1 MAHSV
6 RHAALTVGALVTLV
20 GCSTSSGTASP
31 SDPPSRR
38 SASTPVSS
46 PSPRP
51 SKPPATPSASASTS
65 PTPSS
70 ASPADGTRLSACAD
84 GECEVSVGEGAEVP
98 VPEAAFGT
106 PVMHV
111 TSIKGDE
118 TTLEWRRTD
127 GSRSTVTLFS
137 PGGLHIGGHELNV
150 TVRGKRAVLRMTE
163 AAAP

>member
-1 MAHSV
+1 MFLVV
-6 RHAALTVGALVTLV
+6 RHGGSLRPTVPA
-20 GCSTSSGTASP
+20 
-31 SDPPSRR
+31 RR
-38 SASTPVSS
+38 LHAGVLAE
-46 PSPRP
+46 PRP
-51 SKPPATPSASASTS
+51 SKPPAAPSPSASTS

-70 ASPADGTRLSACAD
+70 ASPAPPADGTRLSACAD

-98 VPEAAFGT
+98 VPEAAFGA

-137 PGGLHIGGHELNV
+137 PGGLHIDGHELNV

-163 AAAP
+163 AAAS